1 MSPDAMALEERQP
14 QFIRLII
21 CLLLSL
27 IKITWV
33 FFFFPFR
40 FSSVSLSIKL
50 SGACVENSG

>member
-27 IKITWV
+27 IKITWG
-33 FFFFPFR
+33 FFFPFR

>member
-33 FFFFPFR
+33 FFFFLFV
-40 FSSVSLSIKL
+40 FLQS
-50 SGACVENSG
+50 A